1 MKKINKGWKKWRI
14 QKEELDEK
22 NKVFI
27 KLFLIENGKD
37 LKIYETI
44 IELNKSFFNGIIYY
58 MYITYNLYSALES
71 FVLRKNFNIAG
82 GYFASLMVI
91 ILLLLYKY

>member
-27 KLFLIENGKD
+27 KLFQIENGKD

-44 IELNKSFFNGIIYY
+44 IELNKS
-58 MYITYNLYSALES
+58 
-71 FVLRKNFNIAG
+71 G
-82 GYFASLMVI
+82 GYFANLMVI

>member
-1 MKKINKGWKKWRI
+1 MAYT
-14 QKEELDEK
+14 KEELDEK

-27 KLFLIENGKD
+27 KLFQIENGKD

-58 MYITYNLYSALES
+58 ILLIIYTVHLNHLSG
-71 FVLRKNFNIAG
+71 LRKNFNIAG

-91 ILLLLYKY
+91 ILLLLLYKY

>member
-27 KLFLIENGKD
+27 KLFQIENGKD

-44 IELNKSFFNGIIYY
+44 IELNKSFFNGIIY
-58 MYITYNLYSALES
+58 
-71 FVLRKNFNIAG
+71 F
-82 GYFASLMVI
+82 
-91 ILLLLYKY
+91 ILLIIYTVHLNHLSSGRILI